1 MGKTIM
7 YERIYA
13 DLLAKIQNGDYQPG
27 DRLPSE
33 KESAELY
40 GVSRITAKKA
50 MDMLAKEKKIS
61 REPGRGSFV
70 CSPAAAVEMKKES
83 RGTANQRIG
92 VIFDGF
98 GSDFGTRLLQ
108 GIESECDR
116 RQSDLLFKCTY
127 GSIEKE
133 KQAIDAAI
141 RAGVKGIL
149 LLCAQGDNYNSKVLE
164 LALNGYPL
172 VLMDRRMQGISIPC
186 VRTDNYEAANEVT
199 KILIAMG
206 HKKICFLTHAS
217 VTTTTI
223 HERYEGFAHCMLKY
237 EDANGTFAKL
247 EKYNHIPEDIEKECR
262 EFDYAQ
268 IAEILEKNRECT
280 AYIAAEYRIGVLF
293 SKYLK
298 EHGIEEEQIISIN
311 FEDLDY
317 EELTDYRKLYK
328 YLKERLIDG
337 KMTYIFLDEIQNVT
351 DFPKVL
357 DSLYIKK
364 NIDIYVTGSNAY
376 MLSSEIATM
385 ISGRY
390 IQIEMLP
397 LSFKEYME
405 STGSMNDRGIKY
417 AEYLQN
423 SSFPFTLELKNQ
435 PDEIRDY
442 LEGIYNTIVVKDI
455 INRKKITDTMMLKSV
470 LRFVFDNIGNPLSSK
485 KIADTMTSEGR
496 KIDTK
501 TVEKYLEAFS
511 ESYIIYQA
519 KRYNIKGKQY
529 LKTLEK
535 YYIVDI
541 GMRYMLLG
549 SRQADAGHVLENIV
563 YLELLRRGYDVY
575 VGKINSYEV
584 DFVAQNKK
592 GTVYFQV
599 ALTVRDEN
607 TLLRELRPLQA
618 IRDHYP
624 KIILTMDEEPEEQ
637 YEGIRRI
644 NARDWLL
651 GIVD

>member
-1 MGKTIM
+1 
-7 YERIYA
+7 
-13 DLLAKIQNGDYQPG
+13 
-27 DRLPSE
+27 
-33 KESAELY
+33 
-40 GVSRITAKKA
+40 
-50 MDMLAKEKKIS
+50 
-61 REPGRGSFV
+61 
-70 CSPAAAVEMKKES
+70 
-83 RGTANQRIG
+83 
-92 VIFDGF
+92 
-98 GSDFGTRLLQ
+98 
-108 GIESECDR
+108 
-116 RQSDLLFKCTY
+116 
-127 GSIEKE
+127 
-133 KQAIDAAI
+133 
-141 RAGVKGIL
+141 
-149 LLCAQGDNYNSKVLE
+149 
-164 LALNGYPL
+164 
-172 VLMDRRMQGISIPC
+172 
-186 VRTDNYEAANEVT
+186 
-199 KILIAMG
+199 
-206 HKKICFLTHAS
+206 
-217 VTTTTI
+217 
-223 HERYEGFAHCMLKY
+223 
-237 EDANGTFAKL
+237 
-247 EKYNHIPEDIEKECR
+247 
-262 EFDYAQ
+262 
-268 IAEILEKNRECT
+268 
-280 AYIAAEYRIGVLF
+280 
-293 SKYLK
+293 
-298 EHGIEEEQIISIN
+298 
-311 FEDLDY
+311 
-317 EELTDYRKLYK
+317 
-328 YLKERLIDG
+328 
-337 KMTYIFLDEIQNVT
+337 
-351 DFPKVL
+351 
-357 DSLYIKK
+357 
-364 NIDIYVTGSNAY
+364 

-563 YLELLRRGYDVY
+563 YLELLRRGYEVY
-575 VGKINSYEV
+575 VGKIDSYEV

-599 ALTVRDEN
+599 ALTVQDEN

-637 YEGIRRI
+637 YEGIRHI